1 MAEPVVKVDIV
12 DNVAI
17 ASKDLIA
24 GEVLLHEAA
33 VVSGP
38 GRAGLP
44 VCITCYNIV
53 DGEYYCTGCSW
64 QCCGEEC
71 EQRDIHKEECQVYSE
86 KEIYASWDDVGT
98 PTLSMDF
105 MGPYRLLCAMKK
117 DPKLR
122 ELLKLNMNN
131 DLRKERFNIKY
142 YVGCEDVITKYIIE
156 KCGLIGF
163 SEEEILTALGLFEVL
178 GTPLHN
184 GAKAFHPTTVYMKQ
198 SCTPNTYL
206 AVEQDHSVSV
216 RASVKIA
223 KGEPVTRSLVDV
235 MKCNLIRRRELEKSF
250 FINCDCKRCQD
261 GSEMGTDYGGL
272 RSQEYN
278 NHVFVPSNPRDEA
291 SPWVSRTV
299 AGAELN
305 GPECCKEL
313 ESLSKRC
320 EEAIQEVGGNAG
332 TIEFILNNPGEWEVL
347 PPTGQVM
354 MDVKKGLI
362 SAYGNSYGSTYDV
375 LDNEKIQNKV
385 KICEEMLELLAK
397 FHPGRNYN
405 AAMLHYEAANAIY
418 GLVVK
423 GDKSL
428 AKEGINHCNAA
439 AEIVEGEEKGS
450 MYDQL
455 RMYVLGIKDAM
466 AL

>member
-1 MAEPVVKVDIV
+1 MAPSVVEVDIV
-12 DNVAI
+12 DNVAV
-17 ASKDLIA
+17 ASKDLVP
-24 GEVLLHEAA
+24 GEVILHEAA

-71 EQRDIHKEECQVYSE
+71 EQRDIHKEECEVYRE
-86 KEIYASWDDVGT
+86 KEIYASWDDVGS

-105 MGPYRLLCAMKK
+105 MGAYRLLLAMRN
-117 DPKLR
+117 DPKLK
-122 ELLKLNMNN
+122 ELLKLDMSN

-156 KCGLIGF
+156 KCGLTGF
-163 SEEEILTALGLFEVL
+163 TEEDILTALGLFELL

-206 AVEQDHSVSV
+206 AVGPDHSVSV
-216 RASVKIA
+216 RASVGIK
-223 KGEPVTRSLVDV
+223 KGEHVTRSLVDV
-235 MKCNLIRRRELEKSF
+235 MKCNLMRRRELEKSF
-250 FINCDCKRCQD
+250 FINCDCMRCQD
-261 GSEMGTDYGGL
+261 GSEMGTNYGGL
-272 RSQEYN
+272 ISLEYN
-278 NHVFVPSNPRDEA
+278 NNIFVPSNPRDEN
-291 SPWVSRTV
+291 SPWVSKAV
-299 AGAELN
+299 PGAELS
-305 GPECCKEL
+305 GHECCKQL
-313 ESLSKRC
+313 EIISKRC

-332 TIEFILNNPGEWEVL
+332 TIEFILNNPGEWDIL
-347 PPTGQVM
+347 PHTGQVM
-354 MDVKKGLI
+354 MNVKKGLI

-375 LDNEKIQNKV
+375 LDNHKIKNKV
-385 KICEEMLELLAK
+385 KICEEMLELLSK
-397 FHPGRNYN
+397 FHPGRNYS

-418 GLVVK
+418 GLYIK
-423 GDKSL
+423 DDKSL
-428 AKEGINHCNAA
+428 AEKGVKHCDAA
-439 AEIVEGEEKGS
+439 AEMVTEEEEGS

-455 RMYVLGIKDAM
+455 RLYVLGIKDAI
-466 AL
+466 AS